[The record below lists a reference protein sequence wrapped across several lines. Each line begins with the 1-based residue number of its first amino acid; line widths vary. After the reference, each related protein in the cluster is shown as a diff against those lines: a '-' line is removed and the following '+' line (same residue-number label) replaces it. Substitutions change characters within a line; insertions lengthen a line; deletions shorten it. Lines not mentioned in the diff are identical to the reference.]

1 MSILFAQVGYT
12 NHQSAVPRILKS
24 LFPAPADPAASQVLH
39 CQAMKAEGALC
50 LPFELAAAHL
60 CPALMQTGGVPCGRR
75 VLPHVQPRLPCE
87 AGLQ

>member
-1 MSILFAQVGYT
+1 MRRFRAHGALGLKFLDQENGTSPRMGVGTLEPGPYRQ
-12 NHQSAVPRILKS
+12 HL
-24 LFPAPADPAASQVLH
+24 
-39 CQAMKAEGALC
+39 QAGALC